1 MCKYNMRD
9 LDGKTMK
16 VRDVVEHIDD
26 YPIWNIYLLEDHEG
40 CTTGTWVR
48 DLKELDE
55 YLEDEGKFEI
65 YDDEDYDDEYGSFTR
80 HLLEFNIKKHK

>member
-1 MCKYNMRD
+1 MCKYKIRD

-26 YPIWNIYLLEDHEG
+26 YPIWNIYLMEQKGYMVEG
-40 CTTGTWVR
+40 TVVW

-55 YLEDEGKFEI
+55 YLDDEGKFEI

-80 HLLEFNIKKHK
+80 HLLEFNIMKHK